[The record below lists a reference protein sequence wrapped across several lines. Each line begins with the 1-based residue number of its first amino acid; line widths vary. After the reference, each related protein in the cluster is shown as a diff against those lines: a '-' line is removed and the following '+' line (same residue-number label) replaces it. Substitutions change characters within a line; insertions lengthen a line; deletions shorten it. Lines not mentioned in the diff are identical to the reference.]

1 MVPSPRKRVTRAS
14 FNQTWDDTDAA
25 LLDPSSLPVARIPRG
40 WERKQETKKTEEGRA
55 KKIWRRVNL
64 RSRAPETTEEEDDE
78 EEHDARSRATKRRQH
93 MSPEAMEKTTAKLN
107 GKTRA
112 FKGTRWDRRKS
123 VLPRKKA
130 TRAYDSTA
138 DDQDEAAESDDAQ
151 DATAGDRSYET
162 FADTE
167 SVLELSMENVQ
178 NQLPAQKDRRSTFTF
193 TMDAEASEGLAHDRS
208 LVGMQDD
215 TIDDAESAPAE
226 DATLMNFFRSPMKQ
240 TSASPLHLE
249 QIAYPQLPL
258 SDNDRGEH
266 ETNSMAMDDGEL
278 VAELG
283 IDKNAEEPVGSNSNE
298 EEEIVTAQ
306 EAVRNEADQEEADIA
321 DADTLD
327 HVDSVSEPFSPA
339 VSAIRVQQA
348 SDDIAYPALPL
359 GSSPRADVEPAA
371 EEVQEVILAPEAPS
385 DREESV
391 DINMEDGLALGDG
404 LDTTAAD
411 EEFTEASLQLN
422 IQQDYEQVAHGEQ
435 PMLAEAMSDVSASG
449 EPEDGVLQDTPEEVT
464 NLAELSEED
473 GSSAPYDDEPTQT
486 PGSSQIADITDGLT
500 LSFTPAR
507 APSVE
512 PTPRK
517 LHSPPPPPAQS
528 SLDDATMTIA
538 LDDDT
543 ALLKDFLN
551 RAAASKAEKA
561 AVMTHRRESLQNRR
575 DSDVIRHALSS
586 PRKALEEKDP
596 NSPSKYDNELTLDLS
611 QTLTLSMD
619 NNNLASPT
627 PNATEGEDLTDEKS
641 LRGSRRSSRA
651 KKSRL
656 PAPAS
661 AAQTQ
666 PQTSKIAIR
675 RADGTEH
682 VVLKKSD
689 AQELSLLT
697 RANTRKN
704 KQGAFGVT
712 VRLMKLAADAAN
724 LPPLDD
730 STREIVIGKNIRW
743 DEQLAYYQENPE
755 TVAEAESLATPDELG
770 MSDAVSTP
778 SAKPKSKVSKNSTP
792 KVRRARGLGTANGT
806 PAKALLAPTPFD
818 DEEKDATPAPA
829 ASTAQQLPRPKASKI
844 RKMTVASASQPES
857 KLPSLDIAPVGVEPT
872 KERKSRLAAPK
883 KVMLPQSVA
892 TLPAEGKENTQRS
905 GLGGVT
911 PKKGIPTPKV
921 IVPPTVGMESGLP
934 RRRGRKI

>member
-1 MVPSPRKRVTRAS
+1 MY
-14 FNQTWDDTDAA
+14 N
-25 LLDPSSLPVARIPRG
+25 
-40 WERKQETKKTEEGRA
+40 
-55 KKIWRRVNL
+55 
-64 RSRAPETTEEEDDE
+64 
-78 EEHDARSRATKRRQH
+78 
-93 MSPEAMEKTTAKLN
+93 
-107 GKTRA
+107 
-112 FKGTRWDRRKS
+112 
-123 VLPRKKA
+123 
-130 TRAYDSTA
+130 STA
-138 DDQDEAAESDDAQ
+138 EDQDEAADGDDAQ
-151 DATAGDRSYET
+151 DATVGDLGYET
-162 FADTE
+162 PADTE
-167 SVLELSMENVQ
+167 SVMELSMENVQ
-178 NQLPAQKDRRSTFTF
+178 NQVPDQKDRRSTFTF
-193 TMDAEASEGLAHDRS
+193 TMDTEASEGLAHDKS
-208 LVGMQDD
+208 LCGMSDD
-215 TIDDAESAPAE
+215 SIHDADSAPAE
-226 DATLMNFFRSPMKQ
+226 DATLMNLFRSPMKK
-240 TSASPLHLE
+240 SLASPLHVE

-258 SDNDRGEH
+258 SDNEQGEPESNH
-266 ETNSMAMDDGEL
+266 MAMDDSEL
-278 VAELG
+278 IAESDM
-283 IDKNAEEPVGSNSNE
+283 DKHIEEPFEGNSNE
-298 EEEIVTAQ
+298 GEAVIAQ
-306 EAVRNEADQEEADIA
+306 ETAHNEADQEEADIA
-321 DADTLD
+321 DADTHD
-327 HVDSVSEPFSPA
+327 HVEMIAEPSFPA
-339 VSAIRVQQA
+339 VSPPILQQA
-348 SDDIAYPALPL
+348 ADDIAYPALPL
-359 GSSPRADVEPAA
+359 ASSPRAQVEPAA
-371 EEVQEVILAPEAPS
+371 EEVQEVTLAPEAPS
-385 DREESV
+385 DAEESV
-391 DINMEDGLALGDG
+391 DINMDGELALDDD
-404 LDTTAAD
+404 LDTAAAGA

-422 IQQDYEQVAHGEQ
+422 IQQDYEEVAHGEK
-435 PMLAEAMSDVSASG
+435 PMSAEAMSEVSASG
-449 EPEDGVLQDTPEEVT
+449 EPEDGVLQDAPEEVT
-464 NLAELSEED
+464 NLPEVSEED
-473 GSSAPYDDEPTQT
+473 GSPATHDEERTQT

-528 SLDDATMTIA
+528 SLDDVTMTIA

-627 PNATEGEDLTDEKS
+627 PNATNGEDLTDEKS
-641 LRGSRRSSRA
+641 SRGSRRSSRA

-712 VRLMKLAADAAN
+712 VRLMKLAADSAN

-755 TVAEAESLATPDELG
+755 TVAEAESLSTPDELG

-792 KVRRARGLGTANGT
+792 KVRRVRGLGTANGT

-818 DEEKDATPAPA
+818 DEEKEATTAPTT
-829 ASTAQQLPRPKASKI
+829 ASSQQLPRPKASKI
-844 RKMTVASASQPES
+844 RKMTVASSSQPET
-857 KLPSLDIAPVGVEPT
+857 KLPTLDIAPVGVEPT

-883 KVMLPQSVA
+883 KVMLPQPVA
-892 TLPAEGKENTQRS
+892 LPAEGKENTQRS
-905 GLGGVT
+905 GLGGAT
-911 PKKGIPTPKV
+911 PKKGLPTPRV

-934 RRRGRKI
+934 RRRGRKM

>member
-1 MVPSPRKRVTRAS
+1 M
-14 FNQTWDDTDAA
+14 
-25 LLDPSSLPVARIPRG
+25 
-40 WERKQETKKTEEGRA
+40 
-55 KKIWRRVNL
+55 
-64 RSRAPETTEEEDDE
+64 
-78 EEHDARSRATKRRQH
+78 
-93 MSPEAMEKTTAKLN
+93 
-107 GKTRA
+107 
-112 FKGTRWDRRKS
+112 
-123 VLPRKKA
+123 
-130 TRAYDSTA
+130 
-138 DDQDEAAESDDAQ
+138 
-151 DATAGDRSYET
+151 
-162 FADTE
+162 
-167 SVLELSMENVQ
+167 ELSTENVQ
-178 NQLPAQKDRRSTFTF
+178 NQLPDQKDRRSTFTF
-193 TMDAEASEGLAHDRS
+193 TMDIEASGDLAHDRS
-208 LVGMQDD
+208 LGGMQDD
-215 TIDDAESAPAE
+215 SIDDADSAPAE
-226 DATLMNFFRSPMKQ
+226 DATLMNFFCSPMKQ
-240 TSASPLHLE
+240 TPTSPLHLE

-258 SDNDRGEH
+258 SDNEQGEP
-266 ETNSMAMDDGEL
+266 EPNEKAMDDDEL
-278 VAELG
+278 VADSG
-283 IDKNAEEPVGSNSNE
+283 MDKHVEEPIESNSNE
-298 EEEIVTAQ
+298 EEDMVTVQ
-306 EAVRNEADQEEADIA
+306 ESARNEADQRVAEIT
-321 DADTLD
+321 DTDTHD
-327 HVDSVSEPFSPA
+327 HIDPISEPFSSA
-339 VSAIRVQQA
+339 VSAISPRQA

-359 GSSPRADVEPAA
+359 ASSPRANVEPVA
-371 EEVQEVILAPEAPS
+371 EEVQEVVLAPEATS
-385 DREESV
+385 DAEESV
-391 DINMEDGLALGDG
+391 DINMDDELALDDD
-404 LDTTAAD
+404 LDTTAAAD

-422 IQQDYEQVAHGEQ
+422 IQQDYEQVAHGER
-435 PMLAEAMSDVSASG
+435 PMLAEAMSAISASG
-449 EPEDGVLQDTPEEVT
+449 EPEHGVLRDAPEEVT

-473 GSSAPYDDEPTQT
+473 MHDDEPTQT

-512 PTPRK
+512 PAPRK

-528 SLDDATMTIA
+528 SPDDATMTIA

-619 NNNLASPT
+619 NNNLTSPT
-627 PNATEGEDLTDEKS
+627 PNAAEGEDLTDEKS
-641 LRGSRRSSRA
+641 SRGSRRSSRA

-661 AAQTQ
+661 AAQAQAQ

-712 VRLMKLAADAAN
+712 VRLMKLAADSAN

-730 STREIVIGKNIRW
+730 STREIVVGKNIRW

-755 TVAEAESLATPDELG
+755 TVAEAESLSTPDELG

-792 KVRRARGLGTANGT
+792 KVRRVRGLGTANGT
-806 PAKALLAPTPFD
+806 PAKALLAPTSFD
-818 DEEKDATPAPA
+818 DEDKEVTRAPA
-829 ASTAQQLPRPKASKI
+829 TATTQQLPRPKASKI
-844 RKMTVASASQPES
+844 KKMTVASASQPET
-857 KLPSLDIAPVGVEPT
+857 KLPTLDIAPVGVEPT

-883 KVMLPQSVA
+883 KVMLPQPVSA
-892 TLPAEGKENTQRS
+892 LPAEGKENTQRS
-905 GLGGVT
+905 GLGGAT
-911 PKKGIPTPKV
+911 PKKGLPVPKV